1 MSLGVEQ
8 PSTEKTWWFTMFYIF
23 GQRNQGHWPRFFL
36 LHKYGRCHITP
47 WDTRWMPMNLWGGLI
62 LWNSHPVLSSAGLL
76 SAILLYGWRC
86 LWRQGPRLNLW
97 FPNTLYLYQCWAL
110 WKWESLEQGFPGCWA
125 MWKVTNFMRGLWVQ
139 QRLENLECSSVL
151 DIHNDINIWRFQNI
165 LL

>member
-23 GQRNQGHWPRFFL
+23 GQRNQGHWPSFFL

-47 WDTRWMPMNLWGGLI
+47 WDTRWMPMNLWGGLFYEIPTQCYQVQACFQPFFFMVKGVFEGRDHI
-62 LWNSHPVLSSAGLL
+62 LTFGFLTPCTYTSAEHCE
-76 SAILLYGWRC
+76 SE
-86 LWRQGPRLNLW
+86 
-97 FPNTLYLYQCWAL
+97 
-110 WKWESLEQGFPGCWA
+110 KSLEQGFPGCWA
-125 MWKVTNFMRGLWVQ
+125 MWKVTNSMRGLWVQ